1 MNEIRYHVF
10 FFFFRAGILPYIASG
25 NSINNRYLFLFSL
38 YSSSFTLY
46 SSSASICLNK
56 RITYHSQTI
65 CQRNMTG
72 AAFPDLMTLDLRP
85 QLLDRAGLN
94 LIAHCHDR
102 FYLRCS
108 HGKVQTARPGIFHC
122 CHHHIAFDCLFPA
135 SK

>member
-1 MNEIRYHVF
+1 MKTAIEQILTAFPEHSFSGHQPIGTEEIPE
-10 FFFFRAGILPYIASG
+10 II
-25 NSINNRYLFLFSL
+25 I
-38 YSSSFTLY
+38 
-46 SSSASICLNK
+46 IKCNK
-56 RITYHSQTI
+56 GK
-65 CQRNMTG
+65 TG
-72 AAFPDLMTLDLRP
+72 AAFPDLMTLDLRS
-85 QLLDRAGLN
+85 QLLDRTGLN